1 MKVIQVTLS
10 ELEEKIEESLK
21 ARSLTANQISYL
33 LEGYGWPLS
42 SRQLSPILSQMT
54 RMGVL
59 SRERSGKVFRYKRI
73 LPQELDPW
81 S

>member
-1 MKVIQVTLS
+1 MRVIEVTLS

-21 ARSLTANQISYL
+21 TRSLTANQISYL

-42 SRQLSPILSQMT
+42 SWQLSHILSQMT
-54 RMGVL
+54 RMGIL
-59 SRERSGKVFRYKRI
+59 SRERSGKVFRYKRVFP
-73 LPQELDPW
+73 LELNPE